1 MATSSALTR
10 GNYNGESKYE
20 DSSKVAL
27 ASQQHHHREEKSSRE
42 DDRNEENPFRMPA
55 DDQVFLLRERERK
68 LKQEKRERLQK
79 MTVWEKTVESSKRGA
94 GSSSISRRELDQ
106 QLSPRS
112 QELVSSGGSRL
123 QAAGKTVSRT
133 GGLALERRREKDNM
147 ADFIAKKREMFLVQ
161 MSLDTKREEIR
172 KLEEKAQLKE
182 EALRK
187 SELMLEE
194 DAIRFDTFLKE
205 NDKKAH
211 EAIKRAEAETKLKQD
226 KVQEI
231 KKLNHQIQA
240 VQSDMSKL
248 KEQLEDC
255 LKYKKFLDDLT
266 PTEWFAHH
274 EKMQRRRKKKRRQA
288 YKDLKIREYEEEKQ
302 RLVAAYEDAKH
313 KEEARNASRSRGA
326 RKDVV
331 SNVPPLRLPE
341 YPGFDFSDDEND
353 DIQDSDE
360 VEGKSNEEDGES
372 KYEAKHSEWTEEEEF
387 DEVFESLEDLRLR
400 EAEDKELP
408 MHFTDPQQLLN
419 IFTQLEESNLFLI
432 QNSQETESALE
443 ELKQEFRDTRLKM
456 DAKTDSLKANIQELE
471 QQINAEEAKAS
482 ILKAR
487 MDSNLGEDAQEKL
500 LSELHAKVKEVY
512 RKCGFDSDASPST
525 LSMLTDLEAR
535 LEELLTKIEQMPE
548 DYVIKAEKL
557 KEKERRERVRAERL
571 AQQQRVYEERLRKS
585 IERSMQAP
593 KKKTGK
599 PVMFRSA
606 PPQKKERKKD
616 NSAAESAA
624 RDMVEFFSW

>member
-1 MATSSALTR
+1 MDD
-10 GNYNGESKYE
+10 E
-20 DSSKVAL
+20 DGP
-27 ASQQHHHREEKSSRE
+27 R
-42 DDRNEENPFRMPA
+42 DNPFRMPS

-68 LKQEKRERLQK
+68 LKQDKRERLQR
-79 MTVWEKTVESSKRGA
+79 MSVWEKTLESTKRATG
-94 GSSSISRRELDQ
+94 GTSRVSRRELDRE
-106 QLSPRS
+106 LSPRGGS
-112 QELVSSGGSRL
+112 ELARSNGGGNRLVATGKLVSNQG
-123 QAAGKTVSRT
+123 AGI
-133 GGLALERRREKDNM
+133 ALERRHEKDNM

-211 EAIKRAEAETKLKQD
+211 EAIKRAETETKLKQD

-240 VQSDMSKL
+240 VQSEMSKL
-248 KEQLEDC
+248 KEQLDDC
-255 LKYKKFLDDLT
+255 LKYKAFLDELT
-266 PTEWFAHH
+266 PAEWFAHH
-274 EKMQRRRKKKRRQA
+274 DAVRRRRKKKRRA
-288 YKDLKIREYEEEKQ
+288 IFKAAKLREYEEEKQ
-302 RLVAAYEDAKH
+302 RLVAEHDDLKRKED
-313 KEEARNASRSRGA
+313 ARNAGRSRGV
-326 RKDVV
+326 RKDMT
-331 SNVPPLRLPE
+331 SNVPPLRLPD
-341 YPGFDFSDDEND
+341 PPVFDFSDDEGD
-353 DIQDSDE
+353 DQAASAATH
-360 VEGKSNEEDGES
+360 GAKSRSRASLEEESKVSHSESKSSWAESVLAETEEDM
-372 KYEAKHSEWTEEEEF
+372 EE
-387 DEVFESLEDLRLR
+387 DFETLEDLRAQ
-400 EAEDKELP
+400 EAADSELP
-408 MHFTDPQQLLN
+408 MYFTDPQQLLN

-443 ELKQEFRDTRLKM
+443 ELKQEFRDTKLKM
-456 DAKTDSLKANIQELE
+456 DSKTDALKGNIQELKL
-471 QQINAEEAKAS
+471 QIGSEEAKAS
-482 ILKAR
+482 ILRAR

-500 LSELHAKVKEVY
+500 LSELNAKVKEVY
-512 RKCGFDSDASPST
+512 RKCGFDCDASPST

-535 LEELLTKIEQMPE
+535 LEELLAKIEQMPE
-548 DYVIKAEKL
+548 DYVVKAEKL

-571 AQQQRVYEERLRKS
+571 SQQQRVYEERLRKS

-624 RDMVEFFSW
+624 RDLQEFLSW